1 MPFLKALLLRC
12 FLPLRFRDMR
22 LISRRARRRA
32 SSSDGGS
39 LSEGGFGIG
48 GPPPRVSLTASSF
61 LNAFRAS
68 FTFLGGPGRS
78 LNSFLATC
86 SASFLSRMTCVI
98 VALDAVETPPAAALR
113 VALSGYAKSVSGHW
127 DPPRRRRQGRRG
139 GGAGASLG
147 CPTPAGREE
156 SATKLPMRNSIL
168 VCLYSA
174 S

>member
-1 MPFLKALLLRC
+1 MVHYSMPFLKALLLRC

-22 LISRRARRRA
+22 RMSRRARRRA

-39 LSEGGFGIG
+39 PDGGFGIG
-48 GPPPRVSLTASSF
+48 GAPPPRVSLIDSSF
-61 LNAFRAS
+61 LTAFRAS
-68 FTFLGGPGRS
+68 LTFLGGPGRS

-113 VALSGYAKSVSGHW
+113 VALSGYAKAVVSGRR
-127 DPPRRRRQGRRG
+127 DPPRRRRPGRRG

-147 CPTPAGREE
+147 CPTPAGAWN
-156 SATKLPMRNSIL
+156 SPTKLPGPL
-168 VCLYSA
+168 
-174 S
+174 

>member
-1 MPFLKALLLRC
+1 MPFLKALLFLWC

-39 LSEGGFGIG
+39 PSAGGFGMG

-61 LNAFRAS
+61 LKAFRAS
-68 FTFLGGPGRS
+68 FTFLGDLSFLWS

-98 VALDAVETPPAAALR
+98 VALDCVGSMALR
-113 VALSGYAKSVSGHW
+113 VALSRDAKSRLLRGA
-127 DPPRRRRQGRRG
+127 PRRRRQGRR
-139 GGAGASLG
+139 
-147 CPTPAGREE
+147 
-156 SATKLPMRNSIL
+156 
-168 VCLYSA
+168 
-174 S
+174 

>member
-1 MPFLKALLLRC
+1 MPFLKALLFLWC

-22 LISRRARRRA
+22 LISRRARRLA

-39 LSEGGFGIG
+39 PSAGGFGIG

-86 SASFLSRMTCVI
+86 SASFLSRMTCARGRRSTARWRPG
-98 VALDAVETPPAAALR
+98 VAR
-113 VALSGYAKSVSGHW
+113 GALSGCEGWGELRDGTHL
-127 DPPRRRRQGRRG
+127 G
-139 GGAGASLG
+139 GGGKAD
-147 CPTPAGREE
+147 
-156 SATKLPMRNSIL
+156 
-168 VCLYSA
+168 
-174 S
+174 

>member
-22 LISRRARRRA
+22 RMSRRARRRA

-39 LSEGGFGIG
+39 PDGGFGMG
-48 GPPPRVSLTASSF
+48 GAPPPRVSLIDSSF
-61 LNAFRAS
+61 LTAFRAS

-98 VALDAVETPPAAALR
+98 VALDAVAGGRR
-113 VALSGYAKSVSGHW
+113 VARGALGDAKAGVSVRRGA
-127 DPPRRRRQGRRG
+127 PRRRRQDQLIVIR
-139 GGAGASLG
+139 GASLG
-147 CPTPAGREE
+147 CPKRLE
-156 SATKLPMRNSIL
+156 
-168 VCLYSA
+168 
-174 S
+174 